1 MSYKYPFI
9 LYFSALAWNQ
19 DSKFRFEWCKITRI
33 NMLFPWQKN
42 RIEKR
47 LSLNRNNE
55 ALIEELKIE
64 GITENNVLA
73 AIKKVP
79 REIFV
84 ERQFIQQ
91 AYENIPLPI
100 DCGQTISQ
108 PYVVAYM
115 IDCLRLNK
123 SSIVLEIGTG
133 SGYQTAIISH
143 LCRKIYTIEIHDN
156 LLNKAKKRIAKLNLK
171 NIIFKLGN
179 GAEGWQ
185 NKALFDAIII
195 SAAMEESSQNQRA
208 SEIIPAKLLENLK
221 NQGSLVMPKKKP
233 SGNQKLL
240 LVKKKNGTCI
250 EKELLDVKFVP
261 FIK

>member
-1 MSYKYPFI
+1 MF
-9 LYFSALAWNQ
+9 
-19 DSKFRFEWCKITRI
+19 
-33 NMLFPWQKN
+33 FPWQKN
-42 RIEKR
+42 RIAKP
-47 LSLNRNNE
+47 SGLNRNNE

-64 GITENNVLA
+64 GIREINILS
-73 AIKKVP
+73 AIRKVP

-115 IDCLRLNK
+115 AACLNLK
-123 SSIVLEIGTG
+123 KTDKVLEVGTG
-133 SGYQTAIISH
+133 TGYQTAILSH
-143 LCRKIYTIEIHDN
+143 LCKKVYTIEIHDN
-156 LLNKAKKRIAKLNLK
+156 LLNKAKKRIEKFNLK

-179 GAEGWQ
+179 GVEGWQ
-185 NKALFDAIII
+185 NKTLFDAIIV
-195 SAAMEESSQNQRA
+195 SAA
-208 SEIIPAKLLENLK
+208 SEMIPAKLLENLK
-221 NQGSLVMPKKKP
+221 NQGCLVIPKKKP

-240 LVKKKNGTCI
+240 LVKKNNGTYL

-261 FIK
+261 LLNKNIE

>member
-1 MSYKYPFI
+1 MP
-9 LYFSALAWNQ
+9 
-19 DSKFRFEWCKITRI
+19 
-33 NMLFPWQKN
+33 FPWKKN
-42 RIEKR
+42 RIKKLFR
-47 LSLNRNNE
+47 LNRNNE

-64 GITENNVLA
+64 GITENNVLY

-108 PYVVAYM
+108 PFVVAFM
-115 IDCLRLNK
+115 IACLNLK
-123 SSIVLEIGTG
+123 KTDKVLEIDTGT
-133 SGYQTAIISH
+133 GYQTAILSH
-143 LCRKIYTIEIHDN
+143 LCQEVFTIEVHDN
-156 LLNKAKKRIAKLNLK
+156 LIKKAKKRIAKLNLK
-171 NIIFKLGN
+171 NIIFKLGD

-195 SAAMEESSQNQRA
+195 SAAMQESIPNQRV

-221 NQGSLVMPKKKP
+221 HQGGRLVMPKKNL

-240 LVKKKNGTCI
+240 LVKKNNESYL

>member
-1 MSYKYPFI
+1 
-9 LYFSALAWNQ
+9 
-19 DSKFRFEWCKITRI
+19 
-33 NMLFPWQKN
+33 MLFPWQKN
-42 RIEKR
+42 RIKKLFR
-47 LSLNRNNE
+47 LNINNE

-91 AYENIPLPI
+91 AYENNPLPI

-108 PYVVAYM
+108 PYIVAKM
-115 IDCLRLNK
+115 IACLNLK
-123 SSIVLEIGTG
+123 KTDKVLEIGTG
-133 SGYQTAIISH
+133 TGYQTAILSH
-143 LCRKIYTIEIHDN
+143 LCQEVCTIEIHGN

-171 NIIFKLGN
+171 NTIFKLGN
-179 GAEGWQ
+179 GAKGWQNQ

-195 SAAMEESSQNQRA
+195 SAA

-240 LVKKKNGTCI
+240 LVKKNNETYL

>member
-1 MSYKYPFI
+1 
-9 LYFSALAWNQ
+9 
-19 DSKFRFEWCKITRI
+19 
-33 NMLFPWQKN
+33 MLFPWQKN
-42 RIEKR
+42 RIKKLFR
-47 LSLNRNNE
+47 LNRNNE

-64 GITENNVLA
+64 GITENNVLY

-115 IDCLRLNK
+115 TACLNLK
-123 SSIVLEIGTG
+123 KTDKVLEIGTG
-133 SGYQTAIISH
+133 TGYQTAILSH
-143 LCRKIYTIEIHDN
+143 LSQEVCTIEIHSN
-156 LLNKAKKRIAKLNLK
+156 LLNKAKQRIEKLNLK

-185 NKALFDAIII
+185 NKVLFDAIII
-195 SAAMEESSQNQRA
+195 SAA

-221 NQGSLVMPKKKP
+221 NHGCLIMPKKKS

-240 LVKKKNGTCI
+240 LVKKNNGTYL
-250 EKELLDVKFVP
+250 EKELLSVKFVP
-261 FIK
+261 LLNKNIE

>member
-1 MSYKYPFI
+1 
-9 LYFSALAWNQ
+9 
-19 DSKFRFEWCKITRI
+19 
-33 NMLFPWQKN
+33 MLFPWQKN
-42 RIEKR
+42 RIKKLFR
-47 LSLNRNNE
+47 LNRNNE

-64 GITENNVLA
+64 GITENNVLY

-100 DCGQTISQ
+100 DCEQTISQ
-108 PYVVAYM
+108 PFVVAYM
-115 IDCLRLNK
+115 IACLNLK
-123 SSIVLEIGTG
+123 KTDKVLEIGTG
-133 SGYQTAIISH
+133 SGFQTAILGN
-143 LCRKIYTIEIHDN
+143 LCQEVCTIEIHGK
-156 LLNKAKKRIAKLNLK
+156 LINKAKKRIAKLNLK

-179 GAEGWQ
+179 GVEGWQ

-195 SAAMEESSQNQRA
+195 SAA

-221 NQGSLVMPKKKP
+221 NQGSLVMPKKKQ

-240 LVKKKNGTCI
+240 LVKKNNETYL

-261 FIK
+261 LLNKNIE

>member
-1 MSYKYPFI
+1 
-9 LYFSALAWNQ
+9 
-19 DSKFRFEWCKITRI
+19 
-33 NMLFPWQKN
+33 MLFPWQKN
-42 RIEKR
+42 RIKKLFR
-47 LSLNRNNE
+47 LNRNNE

-64 GITENNVLA
+64 GITENNILY

-100 DCGQTISQ
+100 DCEQTISQ
-108 PYVVAYM
+108 PFVVAYM
-115 IDCLRLNK
+115 IACLNLK
-123 SSIVLEIGTG
+123 KTDKVLEIGTG
-133 SGYQTAIISH
+133 SGFQTAILGH
-143 LCRKIYTIEIHDN
+143 LCQEVCTIEIHGK
-156 LLNKAKKRIAKLNLK
+156 LINKAKKRIAKLNLK

-195 SAAMEESSQNQRA
+195 SAA

-240 LVKKKNGTCI
+240 LVKKNNETYL

-261 FIK
+261 LLNKNIE

>member
-1 MSYKYPFI
+1 
-9 LYFSALAWNQ
+9 
-19 DSKFRFEWCKITRI
+19 
-33 NMLFPWQKN
+33 MLFPWQKN
-42 RIEKR
+42 RIKKLFR
-47 LSLNRNNE
+47 LNRNNE

-64 GITENNVLA
+64 GITENNVLY

-108 PYVVAYM
+108 PFVVAFM
-115 IDCLRLNK
+115 IACLNLK
-123 SSIVLEIGTG
+123 KTDKVLEIGTG
-133 SGYQTAIISH
+133 TGYQTAILSH
-143 LCRKIYTIEIHDN
+143 LCQEVFTIEVHDN
-156 LLNKAKKRIAKLNLK
+156 LIKKAKKRIAKLNIK

-179 GAEGWQ
+179 GAKGWQ

-195 SAAMEESSQNQRA
+195 SAV

-221 NQGSLVMPKKKP
+221 NQGCLVMPKKKP

-240 LVKKKNGTCI
+240 LVKKNNETYL

-261 FIK
+261 LLNKNIE

>member
-1 MSYKYPFI
+1 
-9 LYFSALAWNQ
+9 
-19 DSKFRFEWCKITRI
+19 
-33 NMLFPWQKN
+33 MLFPWQKN
-42 RIEKR
+42 RIKKLFR
-47 LSLNRNNE
+47 LNRNNE

-64 GITENNVLA
+64 GITENNVLY

-108 PYVVAYM
+108 PYVVAFM

-123 SSIVLEIGTG
+123 KDRVLEIGTG
-133 SGYQTAIISH
+133 SGYQTAILSH
-143 LCRKIYTIEIHDN
+143 LCQEVCTIEIHGK
-156 LLNKAKKRIAKLNLK
+156 LINKAKKRIAKLNLK
-171 NIIFKLGN
+171 NIIFKLGD

-195 SAAMEESSQNQRA
+195 SAAMQESIPNQRV

-240 LVKKKNGTCI
+240 LVKKNNETYL

>member
-1 MSYKYPFI
+1 
-9 LYFSALAWNQ
+9 
-19 DSKFRFEWCKITRI
+19 
-33 NMLFPWQKN
+33 MLFPWQKN
-42 RIEKR
+42 RIEKLLR
-47 LSLNRNNE
+47 LNRNNE
-55 ALIEELKIE
+55 DLIEELKIE
-64 GITENNVLA
+64 GITENNVLS

-108 PYVVAYM
+108 PYVVAFM

-123 SSIVLEIGTG
+123 KDIVLEIGTG
-133 SGYQTAIISH
+133 SGYQTAILSH
-143 LCRKIYTIEIHDN
+143 LCQEVCTIEIYGK
-156 LLNKAKKRIAKLNLK
+156 LINKAKKRIAKLNLK
-171 NIIFKLGN
+171 NIIFKLGD

-195 SAAMEESSQNQRA
+195 SAAMQESIPNQRV

-221 NQGSLVMPKKKP
+221 HQGGRLVMPKKKP

-240 LVKKKNGTCI
+240 LVKKNNETYL

>member
-1 MSYKYPFI
+1 MP
-9 LYFSALAWNQ
+9 
-19 DSKFRFEWCKITRI
+19 
-33 NMLFPWQKN
+33 FPWQKN

-47 LSLNRNNE
+47 LRLNGNNE
-55 ALIEELKIE
+55 GLIEELKIE

-108 PYVVAYM
+108 PFVVAFM
-115 IDCLRLNK
+115 ITCLNLK
-123 SSIVLEIGTG
+123 KTDKVLEIGTG
-133 SGYQTAIISH
+133 SGYQTAILSN
-143 LCRKIYTIEIHDN
+143 LCQEVFTIEVHDN
-156 LLNKAKKRIAKLNLK
+156 LIKKAKKRIAKLNLK

-179 GAEGWQ
+179 GVEGWQ

-195 SAAMEESSQNQRA
+195 SAA
-208 SEIIPAKLLENLK
+208 SEIIRAKLLENLK
-221 NQGSLVMPKKKP
+221 NQGCLVMPKKNP
-233 SGNQKLL
+233 SGDQKLL
-240 LVKKKNGTCI
+240 LVKKNNETYL

-261 FIK
+261 LLNKNIG

>member
-1 MSYKYPFI
+1 
-9 LYFSALAWNQ
+9 
-19 DSKFRFEWCKITRI
+19 
-33 NMLFPWQKN
+33 MLFPWQKN
-42 RIEKR
+42 RIEKLLR
-47 LSLNRNNE
+47 LNKNNE

-64 GITENNVLA
+64 GIAENNILCA
-73 AIKKVP
+73 MKKVP

-100 DCGQTISQ
+100 DCRQTISQ

-115 IDCLRLNK
+115 TACLNLK
-123 SSIVLEIGTG
+123 KTDKVLEIGTG
-133 SGYQTAIISH
+133 TGYQTAILSH
-143 LCRKIYTIEIHDN
+143 LSQEVCTIEIHSN
-156 LLNKAKKRIAKLNLK
+156 LLNKAKQRIAKLNLK

-185 NKALFDAIII
+185 NKVLFDAIII
-195 SAAMEESSQNQRA
+195 SAA
-208 SEIIPAKLLENLK
+208 SEIIPVKLLENLK
-221 NQGSLVMPKKKP
+221 NQGCLIMPKKKP

-240 LVKKKNGTCI
+240 LVKKNNKTYL

-261 FIK
+261 LLNKNIE

>member
-1 MSYKYPFI
+1 
-9 LYFSALAWNQ
+9 
-19 DSKFRFEWCKITRI
+19 
-33 NMLFPWQKN
+33 MLFPWQKN
-42 RIEKR
+42 RIKKLFR
-47 LSLNRNNE
+47 LNRNNE

-64 GITENNVLA
+64 GITENNVLY

-100 DCGQTISQ
+100 DCEQTISQ
-108 PYVVAYM
+108 PFVVAYM
-115 IDCLRLNK
+115 IACLNLK
-123 SSIVLEIGTG
+123 KTDKVLEIGTG
-133 SGYQTAIISH
+133 SGFQTAILGH
-143 LCRKIYTIEIHDN
+143 LCQEVCTIEIHDK
-156 LLNKAKKRIAKLNLK
+156 LINKAKKRIAKLNLK

-179 GAEGWQ
+179 GAKGWQNQ

-195 SAAMEESSQNQRA
+195 SAA

-240 LVKKKNGTCI
+240 LVKKNNETYL

>member
-1 MSYKYPFI
+1 
-9 LYFSALAWNQ
+9 
-19 DSKFRFEWCKITRI
+19 
-33 NMLFPWQKN
+33 MLFPWQKN
-42 RIEKR
+42 RIKQLR
-47 LSLNRNNE
+47 SNRNNE
-55 ALIEELKIE
+55 ELLEELKIE
-64 GITENNVLA
+64 GITENNVLY

-108 PYVVAYM
+108 PYVVAFM

-123 SSIVLEIGTG
+123 KDIVLEIGTG
-133 SGYQTAIISH
+133 SGYQTAILSH
-143 LCRKIYTIEIHDN
+143 LCQEVCTIEIHGK
-156 LLNKAKKRIAKLNLK
+156 LINKAKKRIAKLNLK
-171 NIIFKLGN
+171 NIIFKLGD

-195 SAAMEESSQNQRA
+195 SAAMQESIPNQRV

-221 NQGSLVMPKKKP
+221 HQGGRLVMPKKNL

-240 LVKKKNGTCI
+240 LVKKNNETYL